1 MSYPSELGT
10 MDRHKHYVMFFINK
24 QARSKID
31 FGTGAVDTEV
41 QIPTPKEQPFL
52 LKDPPTQRLAQ
63 AIALY
68 MPAQIQMSHSA
79 NYGEQE
85 IGAAVAGVLSGLK
98 TINSGISLGDMAKEL
113 GGNALAGAKAE
124 AGQAVLKAADATI
137 APNRTCNCRN
147 STR

>member
-1 MSYPSELGT
+1 
-10 MDRHKHYVMFFINK
+10 
-24 QARSKID
+24 
-31 FGTGAVDTEV
+31 
-41 QIPTPKEQPFL
+41 
-52 LKDPPTQRLAQ
+52 
-63 AIALY
+63 
-68 MPAQIQMSHSA
+68 MSHSA

-137 APNRTCNCRN
+137 GSWRTCGSAEIAQGRIRNNRTEMKFEGVGRRSFSFQFTMMPNNAQEAQSISDIVTAFRFHAML
-147 STR
+147 